1 MITVIAVTSCRHGQG
16 GLTAG
21 SDADSINWEDS
32 ATTLCNQAVTYSN
45 HYQTDSLELFVP
57 EAMKVC
63 LEHNKM
69 GQYYYIWGL
78 LAEKYIWDNN
88 LEKGLD
94 VAKEIQDDAV
104 SRNNAIGLFK
114 SYKLLGIAYGC
125 NNNYEEAVRYLRKA
139 INTFPKGEGM
149 TDLMNTYAYLNM
161 ALECTDQKEVIDTVM
176 TEWKA
181 VLDQKP
187 PVQGDKDFLAVVSW
201 HFHYHMTLAKHLL
214 EKKQL
219 KAATAELD
227 SAEYYKKIDSDSQE
241 GADQLTIFPRD
252 THAAQHPLRL
262 HTGHHNTRHGDR

>member
-1 MITVIAVTSCRHGQG
+1 MIDAKLY
-16 GLTAG
+16 GLFPM
-21 SDADSINWEDS
+21 D
-32 ATTLCNQAVTYSN
+32 
-45 HYQTDSLELFVP
+45 
-57 EAMKVC
+57 
-63 LEHNKM
+63 
-69 GQYYYIWGL
+69 
-78 LAEKYIWDNN
+78 IWDNN

-241 GADQLTIFPRD
+241 GADQLTIFPTRYARRSTSSRD
-252 THAAQHPLRL
+252 SHRSSQHQAWRSMTTRKPTSTVRL
-262 HTGHHNTRHGDR
+262 PRIRTALQDW

>member
-1 MITVIAVTSCRHGQG
+1 MPSRTGRTDSWLRRRLHQLG
-16 GLTAG
+16 GLG
-21 SDADSINWEDS
+21 
-32 ATTLCNQAVTYSN
+32 
-45 HYQTDSLELFVP
+45 
-57 EAMKVC
+57 
-63 LEHNKM
+63 
-69 GQYYYIWGL
+69 
-78 LAEKYIWDNN
+78 
-88 LEKGLD
+88 
-94 VAKEIQDDAV
+94 
-104 SRNNAIGLFK
+104 NNAIGLFK